1 MELNLFQ
8 TLNPLAYS
16 IFHLHQAALNGA
28 TAGVSVSV
36 GIHYII
42 FFSKWFVLQL
52 NFLKFDEDLDL
63 VHKCRIKD
71 VCPQLIPAF
80 DSFTDSL
87 LYLAMD
93 AVDSR
98 NTCC

>member
-8 TLNPLAYS
+8 TLSPLAYS

-42 FFSKWFVLQL
+42 FFFKMI
-52 NFLKFDEDLDL
+52 
-63 VHKCRIKD
+63 C
-71 VCPQLIPAF
+71 
-80 DSFTDSL
+80 
-87 LYLAMD
+87 LAIEFSQ
-93 AVDSR
+93 V
-98 NTCC
+98 